1 MNKQII
7 FENKVKLIDFVFQ
20 NSYRTINNTET
31 VLDSMM
37 VINDSKNLNFGSLRL
52 NKDTDLTYK
61 TIGTMDT
68 GYSLVE
74 IVSNF
79 PIILNFAVEEKEITL
94 MTSSFSY
101 NNSITK
107 LTNIQVLNSSLLKDI
122 DTNTYYSVESSRDID
137 LKFILIESYDLK
149 YTTFGEY
156 HV

>member
-37 VINDSKNLNFGSLRL
+37 VINDSKNLNFGSLKL
-52 NKDTDLTYK
+52 NKTTDLTYK
-61 TIGTMDT
+61 TIGTMNT

-101 NNSITK
+101 NNPITK

>member
-79 PIILNFAVEEKEITL
+79 PIILNFAVEEKEIIL
-94 MTSSFSY
+94 ITSSFSY
-101 NNSITK
+101 NNSVTK

>member
-94 MTSSFSY
+94 ITSSFSY

>member
-37 VINDSKNLNFGSLRL
+37 VINDSKNLNFGSLKL
-52 NKDTDLTYK
+52 NKTTDLTYK
-61 TIGTMDT
+61 TIGTMNT

-94 MTSSFSY
+94 ITSSFSY
-101 NNSITK
+101 NNPITK

>member
-37 VINDSKNLNFGSLRL
+37 VINDSNNLNFGSLRL
-52 NKDTDLTYK
+52 NKNTDLTYK
-61 TIGTMDT
+61 PIGTMNT

-94 MTSSFSY
+94 ITSSFSY
-101 NNSITK
+101 NNSVTK

>member
-101 NNSITK
+101 NNPITK

>member
-37 VINDSKNLNFGSLRL
+37 VINDSNNLNFGSLRL
-52 NKDTDLTYK
+52 NKATDLTYK
-61 TIGTMDT
+61 TIGTMNT

-94 MTSSFSY
+94 ITSSFSY
-101 NNSITK
+101 NNSVTK

>member
-37 VINDSKNLNFGSLRL
+37 VINDSKNLNFGSLKL
-52 NKDTDLTYK
+52 NKTTDLTYK
-61 TIGTMDT
+61 TIGTMNT

-94 MTSSFSY
+94 ITSSFSY

>member
-101 NNSITK
+101 NNSVTK

>member
-20 NSYRTINNTET
+20 NSYRTINNIET

-94 MTSSFSY
+94 ITSSFSY
-101 NNSITK
+101 NNSVTK